1 VRNVEAVLI
10 FTVVLALR
18 ASAETTDW
26 RGALFRSI
34 NEAPAIKIVSDDELE
49 FTPERDG
56 PNLVCKYSRNGDM
69 LLRSSYAPRLT
80 TGGLLQFIPEGL
92 QCADGS
98 ILYDSAHF
106 EAASRAARE
115 ASAAERER
123 QLAAARAATPIPAP
137 SPASTLSGP
146 AAKAFA
152 ISAPRP
158 EYPYE
163 MRTRHITGSGV
174 VLMIIDVP
182 SGLVTDVSM
191 AQHRPRY

>member
-1 VRNVEAVLI
+1 MQCVAWKLVLI
-10 FTVVLALR
+10 FTVALALR

-26 RGALFRSI
+26 RGAVFRSI

-56 PNLVCKYSRNGDM
+56 PNLVCKYPRNGDM
-69 LLRSSYAPRLT
+69 LRLVVT
-80 TGGLLQFIPEGL
+80 LLGSPQAVYFKFTPEGL

-123 QLAAARAATPIPAP
+123 QLGCRSRCYANSSAV
-137 SPASTLSGP
+137 PASTLSGP

-182 SGLVTDVSM
+182 SG
-191 AQHRPRY
+191 